1 MIYLGEGPQQNVT
14 SPPFDMIF
22 TLGQAEIEG
31 GIVLL
36 KKTYL
41 TGINYQ
47 YQQSILLQ
55 IAQLVIAVVLAAL
68 FIIIMVLPFVRDA
81 WVETRRIAE
90 LLAQL
95 PAEIDVESLVSRTMV
110 SAKKVT
116 AVQRA
121 GSTSLM
127 SKRGGID
134 DDDHLML
141 SGPSARR
148 LGTMRKASTSGF
160 DL

>member
-14 SPPFDMIF
+14 SPPWNMIF

-36 KKTYL
+36 RNTYL
-41 TGINYQ
+41 TELNYQ
-47 YQQSILLQ
+47 YKQGILLQ

-68 FIIIMVLPFVRDA
+68 FIFIMVLPFVRDA

-116 AVQRA
+116 AQRA
-121 GSTSLM
+121 RSTSLM
-127 SKRGGID
+127 GKRGGID

-160 DL
+160 DI